1 MPDRIVSSIV
11 GRPSRSTAS
20 ASQLYRFSDFVS
32 SAADRYNRVVS
43 EVRPDFVGLRNIEG
57 FSRVPAEAF
66 RFLDHLA
73 RAEVHRDETFVC
85 LARNKK
91 ALSFDVD
98 REVVHVAFGR

>member
-1 MPDRIVSSIV
+1 MPEGIVGSIV
-11 GRPSRSTAS
+11 RRPSGSAAS
-20 ASQLYRFSDFVS
+20 ACQLDGFSDFVS
-32 SAADRYNRVVS
+32 STANRYNRVVS
-43 EVRPDFVGLRNIEG
+43 QVRPDFVSVRNIKR
-57 FSRVPAEAF
+57 FSRVPAETF

-73 RAEVHRDETFVC
+73 CAEVHRDETFVR